1 MPSFDTLKVFSLT
14 KSSMIL
20 ADIRKDYTLKSLEIQ
35 DVDSDPLVQFRRW
48 MEEAIQAEALEV
60 NAMCLST
67 ISEDGFPNARIVLL
81 KELDEG
87 FVFFTNYA
95 SSKGKEL
102 SASPKASL
110 TFFWPEIERQVR
122 VVGTVEKISEKES
135 DTYFFSRPISS
146 QIGAWASPQSQEII
160 DRSVIEESQKRLTEE
175 FKKTPIQRPV
185 HWGGY
190 RLLPHR
196 IEFWQGR
203 PSRLHDRICYEL
215 AGKSIWKKV
224 RLAP

>member
-1 MPSFDTLKVFSLT
+1 
-14 KSSMIL
+14 MIL

-35 DVDSDPLVQFRRW
+35 DVGSDPLQQFRQW

-67 ISEDGFPNARIVLL
+67 ISNDGFPNSRIVLL
-81 KELDEG
+81 KELDQG
-87 FVFFTNYA
+87 FVFYTNYE

-102 SASPKASL
+102 AASPKASL

-122 VVGTVEKISEKES
+122 VVGTIGKISEKES
-135 DTYFFSRPISS
+135 DTYFFSRPIGS
-146 QIGAWASPQSQEII
+146 QIGAWASPQSQEIS
-160 DRSVIEESQKRLTEE
+160 DRTVIEDSQKRLEEE
-175 FKKTPIQRPV
+175 FKMNPIQRPA

-190 RLLPHR
+190 RLIPHR

-203 PSRLHDRICYEL
+203 PSRLHDRFHYAL
-215 AGKSIWKKV
+215 QPDASWSIE

>member
-1 MPSFDTLKVFSLT
+1 
-14 KSSMIL
+14 MIL
-20 ADIRKDYTLKSLEIQ
+20 ADIRKDYCLRSLEIQ
-35 DVDSDPLVQFRRW
+35 DVANDPLLQFRHW

-67 ISEDGFPNARIVLL
+67 ISKDGFPNSRIVLL
-81 KELDEG
+81 KELDQG
-87 FVFFTNYA
+87 FVFFTNYE

-102 SASPKASL
+102 AASPKASL
-110 TFFWPEIERQVR
+110 NFFWPEIERQVR
-122 VVGTVEKISEKES
+122 VVGTIDKISEKES

-146 QIGAWASPQSQEII
+146 QIGAWASPQSQEIS
-160 DRSVIEESQKRLTEE
+160 DRAVIEDSQKKLEEE
-175 FKKTPIQRPV
+175 FKVVPIQRPQ

-215 AGKSIWKKV
+215 EGATVWKKV

>member
-1 MPSFDTLKVFSLT
+1 
-14 KSSMIL
+14 MIL
-20 ADIRKDYTLKSLEIQ
+20 ADIRKDYSLKSLEIQ
-35 DVDSDPLVQFRRW
+35 DVANDPLQQFRHW

-67 ISEDGFPNARIVLL
+67 ISKDGFPNSRIVLL
-81 KELDEG
+81 KELDNG
-87 FVFFTNYA
+87 FVFFTNYE

-102 SASPKASL
+102 AASPKASL

-122 VVGTVEKISEKES
+122 VVGTIGKISEKES

-146 QIGAWASPQSQEII
+146 QIGAWASPQSQEIP
-160 DRSVIEESQKRLTEE
+160 DRTVIEDSQKKLEEE
-175 FKKTPIQRPV
+175 FKLNPIQRPT

-190 RLLPHR
+190 RLIPHR

-203 PSRLHDRICYEL
+203 PSRLHDRISYEL
-215 AGKSIWKKV
+215 DGGTNWKKV

>member
-1 MPSFDTLKVFSLT
+1 
-14 KSSMIL
+14 MIL

-35 DVDSDPLVQFRRW
+35 DVGSDPLQQFRQW

-67 ISEDGFPNARIVLL
+67 ISKDGFPNSRIVLL
-81 KELDEG
+81 KELDHG
-87 FVFFTNYA
+87 FVFFTNYE

-102 SASPKASL
+102 AASPKASL

-122 VVGTVEKISEKES
+122 VVGTIGKISEKES

-146 QIGAWASPQSQEII
+146 QIGAWASPQSQEIS
-160 DRSVIEESQKRLTEE
+160 DRTVIEDFQKRLEEE
-175 FKKTPIQRPV
+175 FKLNPIQRPA

-190 RLLPHR
+190 RLIPHR

-203 PSRLHDRICYEL
+203 PSRLHDRISYEL
-215 AGKSIWKKV
+215 EGGTNWKKV

>member
-1 MPSFDTLKVFSLT
+1 
-14 KSSMIL
+14 MIL
-20 ADIRKDYTLKSLEIQ
+20 ANIRKDYSLKSLEIQ
-35 DVDSDPLVQFRRW
+35 DVASDPLQQFRLW

-67 ISEDGFPNARIVLL
+67 ISKDGFPNSRIVLL
-81 KELDEG
+81 KELDKG
-87 FVFFTNYA
+87 FVFFTNYE

-102 SASPKASL
+102 AASPKASL

-122 VVGTVEKISEKES
+122 VVGTIGKISEQES

-146 QIGAWASPQSQEII
+146 HIGAWASPQSQEIP
-160 DRSVIEESQKRLTEE
+160 DRTVIENSQKRLEEE
-175 FKKTPIQRPV
+175 FKLNPIQRPA

-190 RLLPHR
+190 RLIPHR

-203 PSRLHDRICYEL
+203 PSRLHDRISYEL
-215 AGKSIWKKV
+215 EGGTNWKKV

>member
-1 MPSFDTLKVFSLT
+1 
-14 KSSMIL
+14 MIL
-20 ADIRKDYTLKSLEIQ
+20 ANIRKDYSLKSLEIQ
-35 DVDSDPLVQFRRW
+35 DVASDPLQQFRYW

-67 ISEDGFPNARIVLL
+67 ISKDGFPNSRIVLL

-87 FVFFTNYA
+87 FVFFTNYE

-102 SASPKASL
+102 AASPKASL

-122 VVGTVEKISEKES
+122 VVGTIGKISEQES

-146 QIGAWASPQSQEII
+146 QIGAWASPQSQEIP
-160 DRSVIEESQKRLTEE
+160 DRTVIENSQKRLEEE
-175 FKKTPIQRPV
+175 FKLNPIQRPA

-190 RLLPHR
+190 RLIPHR

-203 PSRLHDRICYEL
+203 PSRLHDRISYEL
-215 AGKSIWKKV
+215 EGGTNWKKV

>member
-1 MPSFDTLKVFSLT
+1 
-14 KSSMIL
+14 MIL
-20 ADIRKDYTLKSLEIQ
+20 ANIRKDYSLKSLEIQ
-35 DVDSDPLVQFRRW
+35 DVASDPLQQFRYW

-67 ISEDGFPNARIVLL
+67 ISKDGFPNSRIVLL
-81 KELDEG
+81 KELDQG
-87 FVFFTNYA
+87 FVFFTNYE

-102 SASPKASL
+102 AASPKASL

-122 VVGTVEKISEKES
+122 VVGTIGKISEQES

-146 QIGAWASPQSQEII
+146 QIGAWASPQSQEIP
-160 DRSVIEESQKRLTEE
+160 DRTVIEDSQKRLEEE
-175 FKKTPIQRPV
+175 FKLNPIQRPA

-190 RLLPHR
+190 RLIPLR

-203 PSRLHDRICYEL
+203 PSRLHDRISYEL
-215 AGKSIWKKV
+215 EGGTNWKKV

>member
-1 MPSFDTLKVFSLT
+1 MPSFGTLKIFLDT
-14 KSSMIL
+14 KSFMIL

-35 DVDSDPLVQFRRW
+35 DVANDPLQQFRHW

-67 ISEDGFPNARIVLL
+67 ISKDGFPNSRIVLL

-87 FVFFTNYA
+87 FVFFTNYE

-102 SASPKASL
+102 ASSPKASL

-122 VVGTVEKISEKES
+122 VVGTVGKISEKES

-146 QIGAWASPQSQEII
+146 QIGAWSSPQSQEIS
-160 DRSVIEESQKRLTEE
+160 DRTVIEDSQKRLEE
-175 FKKTPIQRPV
+175 EIKLNPIQRPS

-190 RLLPHR
+190 RLIPHR

-203 PSRLHDRICYEL
+203 PSRLHDRISYEL
-215 AGKSIWKKV
+215 DGGTNWKKV

>member
-1 MPSFDTLKVFSLT
+1 
-14 KSSMIL
+14 MIL
-20 ADIRKDYTLKSLEIQ
+20 ADIRKDYSLKSLEIQ
-35 DVDSDPLVQFRRW
+35 DVANDPLQQFRHW

-67 ISEDGFPNARIVLL
+67 ISKDGFPNSRIVLL
-81 KELDEG
+81 KELDNG
-87 FVFFTNYA
+87 FVFFTNYE

-102 SASPKASL
+102 AASPKASL

-122 VVGTVEKISEKES
+122 VVGTIGKISEKES

-146 QIGAWASPQSQEII
+146 QIGAWASPQSQEIP
-160 DRSVIEESQKRLTEE
+160 DRTVIEDSQKKLEEE
-175 FKKTPIQRPV
+175 FKLNPIQRPT

-190 RLLPHR
+190 RLIPHR

-203 PSRLHDRICYEL
+203 PSRLHDRI
-215 AGKSIWKKV
+215 S
-224 RLAP
+224 

>member
-1 MPSFDTLKVFSLT
+1 
-14 KSSMIL
+14 MIL
-20 ADIRKDYTLKSLEIQ
+20 ANIRKDYSLKSLEIQ
-35 DVDSDPLVQFRRW
+35 DVASDPLQQFRLW

-67 ISEDGFPNARIVLL
+67 ISKDGFPNSRIVLL
-81 KELDEG
+81 KELDHG
-87 FVFFTNYA
+87 FVFFTNYE

-102 SASPKASL
+102 AASPKASL

-122 VVGTVEKISEKES
+122 VVGTIGKISEKES

-146 QIGAWASPQSQEII
+146 QIGAWASPQSQEIP
-160 DRSVIEESQKRLTEE
+160 DRTVIENSQKRLEEE
-175 FKKTPIQRPV
+175 FKLNPIQRPA

-190 RLLPHR
+190 RLIPHR

-203 PSRLHDRICYEL
+203 PSRLHDRISYEL
-215 AGKSIWKKV
+215 EGGTNWKKV

>member
-1 MPSFDTLKVFSLT
+1 MPSFGPLKVFFQT

-35 DVDSDPLVQFRRW
+35 DVDSDPLLQFRRW

-67 ISEDGFPNARIVLL
+67 ISKDGFPNARIVLL
-81 KELDEG
+81 KELDQG

-102 SASPKASL
+102 AAFPKASL

-146 QIGAWASPQSQEII
+146 QIGAWASPQSQEIS
-160 DRSVIEESQKRLTEE
+160 DRTVIEESQKRLEEE
-175 FKKTPIQRPV
+175 FKETPIQRPA
-185 HWGGY
+185 HWGGF

-215 AGKSIWKKV
+215 EGKSVWRKV

>member
-1 MPSFDTLKVFSLT
+1 
-14 KSSMIL
+14 MIL
-20 ADIRKDYTLKSLEIQ
+20 ANIRKDYSLKSLEIQ
-35 DVDSDPLVQFRRW
+35 DVASDPLQQFRLW

-67 ISEDGFPNARIVLL
+67 ISKDGFPNSRIVLL

-87 FVFFTNYA
+87 FVFFTNYE

-102 SASPKASL
+102 AASPKASL

-122 VVGTVEKISEKES
+122 VVGTIGKISEKES

-146 QIGAWASPQSQEII
+146 QIGAWASPQSQEIP
-160 DRSVIEESQKRLTEE
+160 DRTVIENSQKRLEEE
-175 FKKTPIQRPV
+175 FKLNPIQRPA

-190 RLLPHR
+190 RLIPHR

-203 PSRLHDRICYEL
+203 PSRLHDRISYEL
-215 AGKSIWKKV
+215 EGGTNWKKV

>member
-1 MPSFDTLKVFSLT
+1 
-14 KSSMIL
+14 MIL
-20 ADIRKDYTLKSLEIQ
+20 ANIRKDYSLKSLEIQ
-35 DVDSDPLVQFRRW
+35 NVANDPLQQFRRW

-67 ISEDGFPNARIVLL
+67 ISKDGFPNSRIVLL
-81 KELDEG
+81 KELDQG
-87 FVFFTNYA
+87 FVFFTNYE

-102 SASPKASL
+102 AASPKASL

-122 VVGTVEKISEKES
+122 VVGTIGKISEKES

-146 QIGAWASPQSQEII
+146 QIGAWASPQSQEIP
-160 DRSVIEESQKRLTEE
+160 DRTVIEDSQKRLEEE
-175 FKKTPIQRPV
+175 FKLNPIQRPA

-190 RLLPHR
+190 RLIPHR

-203 PSRLHDRICYEL
+203 PSRLHDRISYEL
-215 AGKSIWKKV
+215 EGGTNWKKV

>member
-1 MPSFDTLKVFSLT
+1 MPSFGTLKIFQYT
-14 KSSMIL
+14 KSFMIL

-35 DVDSDPLVQFRRW
+35 DVANDPLQQFRHW

-67 ISEDGFPNARIVLL
+67 ISKDGFPNSRIVLL

-87 FVFFTNYA
+87 FVFFTNYE

-102 SASPKASL
+102 ASSPKASL

-122 VVGTVEKISEKES
+122 VLGTVGKISEKES

-146 QIGAWASPQSQEII
+146 QIGAWASPQSQEIS
-160 DRSVIEESQKRLTEE
+160 DRTVIEDSQKRLEEE
-175 FKKTPIQRPV
+175 FKLNPIQRPA

-190 RLLPHR
+190 RLIPHR

-203 PSRLHDRICYEL
+203 PSRLHDRISYEL
-215 AGKSIWKKV
+215 DGGNNWKKV

>member
-1 MPSFDTLKVFSLT
+1 
-14 KSSMIL
+14 MIL
-20 ADIRKDYTLKSLEIQ
+20 ANIRKDYSLKSLEIQ
-35 DVDSDPLVQFRRW
+35 DVASDPLQQFRHW

-67 ISEDGFPNARIVLL
+67 ISKDGFPNSRIVLL
-81 KELDEG
+81 KELDQG
-87 FVFFTNYA
+87 FVFFTNYE

-102 SASPKASL
+102 AATPKASL

-122 VVGTVEKISEKES
+122 VVGTIGKISEQES

-146 QIGAWASPQSQEII
+146 QIGAWASPQSQEIP
-160 DRSVIEESQKRLTEE
+160 DRTVIEDSQKRLEEE
-175 FKKTPIQRPV
+175 FKLNPIQRPA

-190 RLLPHR
+190 RLIPLR

-203 PSRLHDRICYEL
+203 PSRLHDRISYEL
-215 AGKSIWKKV
+215 EGGTNWKKV